1 MAILP
6 TRGYSHQALN
16 VLTEVKKGNKQAL
29 GEFVWQNQE
38 RFFAIA
44 LIATGS
50 PDVAVDLTINAFG
63 RANQAIS
70 HLNTK
75 NMQGAVWPWLCQFI
89 IESCADYHHQM
100 GGQPARGGHPDPS
113 MDGSGDLNWMEQAHI
128 SSQRLKRCLSMI
140 PQQERNTFILRQQ
153 LGLTYEQI
161 AIVLNRSME
170 EVMGDL
176 FRSRV
181 LLFKCLCQ
189 RAS

>member
-6 TRGYSHQALN
+6 TRGYSHQAFN

-44 LIATGS
+44 LIASGN
-50 PDVAVDLTINAFG
+50 PDQAIDLTISAFAH
-63 RANQAIS
+63 ANQAIA
-70 HLNTK
+70 HLNPK
-75 NMQGAVWPWLCQFI
+75 EMQGPIWPWLVQFI
-89 IESCADYHHQM
+89 VNACADYHQQHS
-100 GGQPARGGHPDPS
+100 GHARSNHPDPS
-113 MDGSGDLNWMEQAHI
+113 QDGSGDMNWLEQAHI
-128 SSQRLKRCLSMI
+128 SSQRLKRCLGLI
-140 PQQERNTFILRQQ
+140 PQHERNTFILRQQ

-161 AIVLNRSME
+161 GVVLNKSIE

>member
-6 TRGYSHQALN
+6 TRGYSHQAFN
-16 VLTEVKKGNKQAL
+16 VLNEVKKGNKQAL

-44 LIATGS
+44 LMATGN
-50 PDVAVDLTINAFG
+50 PDQAVDLTITAFAH
-63 RANQAIS
+63 ANQAIS
-70 HLNTK
+70 RLNTK
-75 NMQGAVWPWLCQFI
+75 DMHGPVWPWLVQFI
-89 IESCADYHHQM
+89 VDACAEYHQQHSAKPKA
-100 GGQPARGGHPDPS
+100 GRHPDPAQ
-113 MDGSGDLNWMEQAHI
+113 DGSADMNWMEQAHI
-128 SSQRLKRCLSMI
+128 SSQRLKRCLGLI
-140 PQQERNTFILRQQ
+140 PQHERNTFILRQQ

-161 AIVLNRSME
+161 GSVLNKSLE

-176 FRSRV
+176 FRSRI

>member
-6 TRGYSHQALN
+6 TRGYSHQAIN

-38 RFFAIA
+38 RFYAIA
-44 LIATGS
+44 LIATGNS
-50 PDVAVDLTINAFG
+50 DTAVDLTINAFG
-63 RANQAIS
+63 RANQAIA
-70 HLNTK
+70 HLNPK
-75 NMQGAVWPWLCQFI
+75 NMHGPVWPWLCQFMVDA
-89 IESCADYHHQM
+89 CAEYHQQHS
-100 GGQPARGGHPDPS
+100 GAIAKGGHPDPS
-113 MDGSGDLNWMEQAHI
+113 QDGSVDLNWMEQAHV
-128 SSQRLKRCLSMI
+128 SSQRLKRCLGLI
-140 PQQERNTFILRQQ
+140 PQNERNTFILRQQ

-161 AIVLNRSME
+161 GSVLNRSID